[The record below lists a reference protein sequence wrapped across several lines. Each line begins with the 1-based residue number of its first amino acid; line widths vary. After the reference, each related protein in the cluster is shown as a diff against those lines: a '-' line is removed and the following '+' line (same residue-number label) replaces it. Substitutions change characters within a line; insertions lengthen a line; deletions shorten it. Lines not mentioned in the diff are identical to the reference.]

1 MNSLNSDPALLRQW
15 TVRGAS
21 PVAEMCFL
29 SSFPVSMLPEIT
41 QSDLN
46 YDRPQVPHKPKE
58 NLIKNSNSSKTKN
71 STKCPQS
78 NLSQIVQKFSM
89 PDPLM
94 IPELINPTDH
104 VMKESLSVE
113 GFQCFDDTDWN
124 YPNAIIDLDYQVPRA
139 VPAIIDL
146 DDDWMQFSNQWA
158 SM

>member
-1 MNSLNSDPALLRQW
+1 
-15 TVRGAS
+15 
-21 PVAEMCFL
+21 
-29 SSFPVSMLPEIT
+29 MLPEIT

-46 YDRPQVPHKPKE
+46 YDRPQVQHKPKDI
-58 NLIKNSNSSKTKN
+58 LIKNSNVSITKT
-71 STKCPQS
+71 STQSTQNPQ
-78 NLSQIVQKFSM
+78 NTLSQIVQKFSM

-124 YPNAIIDLDYQVPRA
+124 YPNAIIDLDFQVPRA
-139 VPAIIDL
+139 VPALIDL
-146 DDDWMQFSNQWA
+146 DDDWMQFSSQWA